1 MIWCTDRAFRENRY
15 PEHGNMSLQRRD
27 SISTGFHDSKN
38 IRRDE
43 IFGQEETRVCG
54 KKVPGVGH
62 RLSRLKWRWWG
73 LFLVALHLVLGW
85 GLLPARAEDGFSGSF
100 FAGGGSTQKVK
111 VEAYVTRLP
120 GVDKPVLLVKAV
132 VEPGWHIYSL
142 TQGPG
147 GPVPTKISVLEPE
160 GVRLAD
166 RMVVFPDPETHRE
179 AAFPDIVVESHEGT
193 VHWAGEL
200 EVAHAAGDLKNLV
213 VEGSFLAQPCDAN
226 SCLPPRTQRFSA
238 KYTENP
244 PIEERILTELARRL
258 QTAATQ
264 GGTGE
269 GTPGGL
275 EQARETT
282 GSQGQ
287 KETGTLEGEQLLPWQ
302 PFSIERFKQ
311 LVGPEFNPEQLK
323 ITLFNQSSSIW
334 YLILQMA
341 AGFLGGILLNVMPCV
356 LPVIGL
362 KLFAFMQQAGESRWK
377 AFWLNVWYS
386 IGLLSVFALLAGL
399 AITLQF
405 GWGHLFRLAGFNVV
419 MAAVVFAMALA
430 FLGIWTIPIPGFV
443 GSGRAAELA
452 EKEGVL
458 GAFFKGVFTTFLA
471 TPCTGPFMG
480 SALAWA
486 FTQPPLTVFLVFMS
500 VGLGMASPYLV
511 VGLFPELIRFLPK
524 PGPWMEVFERI
535 MGFVLLGTVLFILT
549 FLDWPYIVPTVGLLF
564 AIWAACWWVE
574 RAAMTGITLR
584 KVRAWVGAVGFVAL
598 AWLLLF
604 PGIPV
609 KEGRIGGLLRVMEV
623 RFRERVQELALRESG
638 PHSQNSLVANPSNGS
653 GPGKSGGF
661 TVLVDC
667 TADWCLTCKTLEATV
682 LNSRPVREALR
693 ENRVVLLKADWT
705 HEAPE
710 VTQFLKWLGFQQVP
724 VIAIFPADRPNE
736 PIIFTGWYTQRDI
749 LRALQEAG
757 PSRNTLLPGGGLA
770 G

>member
-1 MIWCTDRAFRENRY
+1 
-15 PEHGNMSLQRRD
+15 MSLQRRD
-27 SISTGFHDSKN
+27 SLSTGFHDSKS
-38 IRRDE
+38 IRRNGLFRQKE
-43 IFGQEETRVCG
+43 GRVYG
-54 KKVPGVGH
+54 KKMVNVGH
-62 RLSRLKWRWWG
+62 RWQRLKWR
-73 LFLVALHLVLGW
+73 GW
-85 GLLPARAEDGFSGSF
+85 GVLLVVLPMMLGSGFVPAGAEDGFSGGLY
-100 FAGGGSTQKVK
+100 AGSGASQKVK
-111 VEAYVTRLP
+111 VEAYVTRLL
-120 GVDKPVLLVKAV
+120 GVDKPVLVVKAS

-147 GPVPTKISVLEPE
+147 GPVPTKISVLGPE
-160 GVRLAD
+160 GIKLAG

-179 AAFPDIVVESHEGT
+179 AAFPDILVESHEGS

-200 EVAHAAGDLKNLV
+200 EVSHAPGDLKNLV

-226 SCLPPRTQRFSA
+226 SCLPPRSQRFSA
-238 KYTENP
+238 KYTESP
-244 PIEERILTELARRL
+244 PIEERILKELAKRL
-258 QTAATQ
+258 QAATL
-264 GGTGE
+264 GGTE
-269 GTPGGL
+269 KGTPGGRGPAK
-275 EQARETT
+275 EATE
-282 GSQGQ
+282 SQGQ
-287 KETGTLEGEQLLPWQ
+287 KEMGTPRGEQLLPWQ
-302 PFSIERFKQ
+302 PFSLERFKQ
-311 LVGPEFNPEQLK
+311 FVGPEFNPDQLR
-323 ITLFNQSSSIW
+323 ITLFNQSSSLW
-334 YLILQMA
+334 YLVLQMA
-341 AGFLGGILLNVMPCV
+341 AGFVGGILLNVMPCV

-386 IGLLSVFALLAGL
+386 IGLLSVFALLAAL

-524 PGPWMEVFERI
+524 PGPWMEVFERV

-584 KVRAWVGAVGFVAL
+584 KVRAWVGAVGFVVL

-609 KEGRIGGLLRVMEV
+609 QERRIGGLLRVMEE

-638 PHSQNSLVANPSNGS
+638 PQLQSSLMANQVEGNS
-653 GPGKSGGF
+653 PGKSGGF

-736 PIIFTGWYTQRDI
+736 PIIFTGWYTQGDI

>member
-1 MIWCTDRAFRENRY
+1 MMVRCSVRAFSENKVST
-15 PEHGNMSLQRRD
+15 EHRKMSFELGNR
-27 SISTGFHDSKN
+27 ISARFHDSKD
-38 IRRDE
+38 IGGDRVFSRGQARACQTSHVASRR
-43 IFGQEETRVCG
+43 
-54 KKVPGVGH
+54 
-62 RLSRLKWRWWG
+62 RLSWWAWVAFALAVYLIG
-73 LFLVALHLVLGW
+73 L
-85 GLLPARAEDGFSGSF
+85 GLPLAWAEEAFSGGF
-100 FAGGGSTQKVK
+100 FAGGNSAQKVK
-111 VEAYVTRLP
+111 VEAYITRLP
-120 GVDKPVLLVKAV
+120 EVERPVLVVKAV

-147 GPVPTKISVLEPE
+147 GPVPTKISVLAPE
-160 GVRLAD
+160 RVRLAS
-166 RMVVFPDPETHRE
+166 RLVVFPDPETHRE
-179 AAFPDIVVESHEGT
+179 AAFPDVLVESHEGT

-200 EVAHAAGDLKNLV
+200 EINSGVGDLRDLV
-213 VEGSFLAQPCDAN
+213 VEGSFLAQPCDAS

-238 KYTENP
+238 RFTENP
-244 PIEERILTELARRL
+244 PIEKEVLKELVKRLQAAVTQGSREESTRGSTEEAEGGIKSRDQHKELA
-258 QTAATQ
+258 
-264 GGTGE
+264 G
-269 GTPGGL
+269 P
-275 EQARETT
+275 REV
-282 GSQGQ
+282 
-287 KETGTLEGEQLLPWQ
+287 ELLPWQ
-302 PFSIERFKQ
+302 PFSLERFKH
-311 LVGPEFNPEQLK
+311 LVGPEFNPDQLK

-334 YLILQMA
+334 YLVLQMA

-609 KEGRIGGLLRVMEV
+609 QERRIGGLLRVMEA
-623 RFRERVQELALRESG
+623 RLRERVQELALRESG
-638 PHSQNSLVANPSNGS
+638 PQSEISPIANQLSGNSS
-653 GPGKSGGF
+653 GKSGGY

-682 LNSRPVREALR
+682 LNSRPVRDALR
-693 ENRVVLLKADWT
+693 DNRVVLLKADWT

-724 VIAIFPADRPNE
+724 VIAIFPAGRPNE
-736 PIIFTGWYTQRDI
+736 PIIFTGWYTQKDI

-757 PSRNTLLPGGGLA
+757 PSRNMEVPGGGLA